1 MYSAYIYDYY
11 DYPII
16 KKFDTREDFD
26 SWYQENKDSLI
37 SNPVVHYENEDG
49 DLMIM
54 EKGYDSDDWEYFHTI
69 DGLAVSDED
78 YFEYKSYDESDESD
92 ESDEFLNDTL
102 GFNEDYELNEL
113 DDEIHF

>member
-26 SWYQENKDSLI
+26 SWYQENKD
-37 SNPVVHYENEDG
+37 G

-78 YFEYKSYDESDESD
+78 YFAYQESYDESDESD
-92 ESDEFLNDTL
+92 EFLLNDTL